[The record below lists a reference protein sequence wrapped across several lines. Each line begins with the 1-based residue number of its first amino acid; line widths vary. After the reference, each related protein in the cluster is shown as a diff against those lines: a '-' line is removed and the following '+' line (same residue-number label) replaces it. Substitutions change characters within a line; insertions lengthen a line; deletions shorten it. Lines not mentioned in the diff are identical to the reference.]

1 MSTTDSPST
10 VDAAKEQAAG
20 VGQRAG
26 AAAGDVATTAKEQAH
41 EVVAEANAQ
50 VRNLGRQ
57 LKSEVDDQAT
67 TQRDRLVETLNA
79 VSEELRQMADRS
91 EQSGLATDAARQ
103 LAAGSR
109 RAANYLEDHRPGDLV
124 QGLTDLARRRPG
136 AFLAAAAAAGLL
148 AGRLTRGV
156 VASQQDDTG
165 SAGQADDFP
174 AYDDRAYATPM
185 TDGTAPYGGYPSTP
199 GVAPAEPGTLYGGP
213 GGPYAATP
221 PMAPPGVEGPPPG
234 ALPGPDQAPSHQT
247 YPAPPPPYE
256 TYPEPASPQQA
267 YPEPASP
274 QQAYPDTAEIERD
287 QYGRDGR
294 E

>member
-26 AAAGDVATTAKEQAH
+26 TAAGEVATTAKEQAH
-41 EVVAEANAQ
+41 EVVAEANTQ

-57 LKSEVDDQAT
+57 LKSEVDDQAA

-79 VSEELRQMADRS
+79 VSDELREMADRS

-109 RAANYLEDHRPGDLV
+109 RAANYLEDHRPSDLV

-156 VASQQDDTG
+156 VASQQDDTPTAG
-165 SAGQADDFP
+165 SDLP
-174 AYDDRAYATPM
+174 AYDDLGYAAPTPS
-185 TDGTAPYGGYPSTP
+185 DGGSYGGYPGT
-199 GVAPAEPGTLYGGP
+199 PAEPGSLYGAP
-213 GGPYAATP
+213 AAPYGAPSAPYGAASP
-221 PMAPPGVEGPPPG
+221 LAPPVVDGPPPG
-234 ALPGPDQAPSHQT
+234 ALPVPD
-247 YPAPPPPYE
+247 PAPPYQPYAD
-256 TYPEPASPQQA
+256 PAA
-267 YPEPASP
+267 A
-274 QQAYPDTAEIERD
+274 QQAYPDTAEIDRD
-287 QYGRDGR
+287 LLGRDGR